1 MEDLIRF
8 CGIIVTLLISLS
20 LLRDKVP
27 SIGLVVALAG
37 MTVLVAI
44 LMPMLSQVFDCIH
57 MLVNVTGL
65 DTVVFTPILRVI
77 GVCMVVK
84 LMAELCRDAGERTLA
99 AKVEMFGAAAG
110 ILCAV
115 PLVEQA
121 LQLIRAF

>member
-37 MTVLVAI
+37 MTVLVAVLI
-44 LMPMLSQVFDCIH
+44 PLLSQVLDCIR
-57 MLVNVTGL
+57 MLMDVTGL
-65 DTVVFTPILRVI
+65 DAAVFTPILRVI
-77 GVCMVVK
+77 GICMVVK